1 MMVVRGVV
9 KLNKAS
15 LMEFQNSFMKMVL
28 TNLEKLKMGN
38 SMALEHL
45 LEKVVTLILV
55 SSRKVTLMVMAFT
68 ITLVEQYIMDNSRMI
83 KGTDSD
89 L

>member
-83 KGTDSD
+83 KDTDSD

>member
-1 MMVVRGVV
+1 
-9 KLNKAS
+9 
-15 LMEFQNSFMKMVL
+15 MKMVL

-55 SSRKVTLMVMAFT
+55 SSRKVALMVMAFT

>member
-89 L
+89 